1 MDAGRAAVRSYLPAM
16 SKLRQDFGA
25 MGERVAERWLRRRG
39 WRVIQRR
46 FRSGHRDIDLVAERD
61 GTVAFV
67 EVKARRGKE
76 FGDPVEAVHWRKQR
90 ELARSAAVWIDR
102 HGRPTDSYRF
112 DVIGVLLEGNSVRI
126 KHIENAFQTR
136 SKP

>member
-1 MDAGRAAVRSYLPAM
+1 MPGT
-16 SKLRQDFGA
+16 RQRFGEL
-25 MGERVAERWLRRRG
+25 GERVAERWLVRHG
-39 WRVIQRR
+39 WRVLQRR
-46 FRSGHRDIDLVAERD
+46 FRNGRRDIDLVAERD
-61 GTVAFV
+61 GLVAFV
-67 EVKARRGKE
+67 EVKARRGDR
-76 FGDPVEAVHWRKQR
+76 FGDPVEAVNWRKQR

>member
-1 MDAGRAAVRSYLPAM
+1 
-16 SKLRQDFGA
+16 

>member
-1 MDAGRAAVRSYLPAM
+1 M
-16 SKLRQDFGA
+16 SKLRQDFGE
-25 MGERVAERWLRRRG
+25 MGERVAERWLRKRG
-39 WRVIQRR
+39 WRVLQRR

-67 EVKARRGKE
+67 EVKARRGTE

-90 ELARSAAVWIDR
+90 ELSRSAAVCIDR

-112 DVIGVLLEGNSVRI
+112 
-126 KHIENAFQTR
+126 
-136 SKP
+136 